1 VLGDGPLAL
10 ITAQVLVKMN
20 ASVRVVGR
28 APARFGLCEKWGI
41 KHRAVDEVGL
51 RGDQDVVIDCTG
63 SADGLAVALGMVR
76 PRGKVVLK
84 TPWPGAISREESLA
98 GALASVVLH
107 EVEVIGSFLGPMHE
121 AVTALAENQVDVVS
135 LIGRRF
141 PLSDGVAAIK
151 AAAAADA
158 LKVIVTAE

>member
-1 VLGDGPLAL
+1 
-10 ITAQVLVKMN
+10 
-20 ASVRVVGR
+20 
-28 APARFGLCEKWGI
+28 
-41 KHRAVDEVGL
+41 
-51 RGDQDVVIDCTG
+51 VIDCTG

-98 GALASVVLH
+98 DALASVVLH